1 MSDRNDIKLAL
12 TEESME
18 HIRSCFGAAVPFEH
32 NKKMEDDDEF
42 KSIRNEY
49 ADFPPYL
56 DCPKPDS
63 DEGRYSKMSDTR
75 LCSELDKIWK
85 KQKELKEKEKII
97 QHIRS
102 MRYQQNNWF
111 NEEINSTEL
120 HF

>member
-1 MSDRNDIKLAL
+1 MSAKNTLL
-12 TEESME
+12 
-18 HIRSCFGAAVPFEH
+18 
-32 NKKMEDDDEF
+32 
-42 KSIRNEY
+42 
-49 ADFPPYL
+49 DFPPYL

-63 DEGRYSKMSDTR
+63 DEVRYSKMSDNG
-75 LCSELDKIWK
+75 LCKELNKIWTEK
-85 KQKELKEKEKII
+85 AALEIKEKLI